1 LTTAF
6 HDRRPAADYEGVGL
20 RRHPLLAAQLARH
33 ALDADTAPE
42 AWRDLLQAVSDSYG
56 VLDALP
62 DLLFRVD
69 ANGTVTDLRREGGSG
84 GPPIG
89 PGGTADDPTTQ
100 AAALQFE
107 AAIAIVQDHQEP
119 VSFEYVVCTDG
130 SLRYFEARLLP
141 LGRRETL
148 GLVRDITERKQ
159 GEVALLEARQ
169 AAEAASAAKS
179 EFLAHMSHEIR
190 TPMNGVIGMTDLVL
204 GTDLNAEQ
212 REYVETV
219 RTSAESLVTI
229 INDILDFSK
238 IEAGRL
244 ELERIGFGLRAA
256 IDGAVK
262 TIAPAAA
269 HKDLALSVA
278 IDAQV
283 PDRVEGDPGRLR
295 QVLINLLGNAVKFTP
310 YGDVALSVSV
320 TACEAAAAELR
331 FAVRDTGIGIPQA
344 QQARIFHA
352 FEQADKST
360 TRRFGGTGLG
370 LSISRRLVE
379 MMGGRMW
386 VESAEGAGTTFHF
399 TVVLGV
405 APAAGGGDADTRA
418 AILGAAADVPSGLR
432 ILVAE
437 DHPVNQRLAVAMLR
451 KMGHLPTVAEHGL
464 AALACLETGTFD
476 LVLMDVQMPEM
487 DGLTT
492 TEAIRLREQ
501 HLGGHVPIVA
511 MTANAMS
518 GDRERCLAAG
528 MDGYVSKPM
537 TAKDLAAAIGRALA
551 QRSAASVI
559 DPLRL

>member
-1 LTTAF
+1 
-6 HDRRPAADYEGVGL
+6 
-20 RRHPLLAAQLARH
+20 LLAAQLARH
-33 ALDADTAPE
+33 AIDADTAPV

-69 ANGTVTDLRREGGSG
+69 ANGTVTDLRRRD
-84 GPPIG
+84 
-89 PGGTADDPTTQ
+89 AD
-100 AAALQFE
+100 AALPGAGTTSADELTTRVAAQQFE
-107 AAIAIVQDHQEP
+107 SAIAVVQDRQEA

-130 SLRYFEARLLP
+130 ALRYFEARLLP

-169 AAEAASAAKS
+169 AAEAANAAKS

-204 GTDLNAEQ
+204 ATDLTGEQ
-212 REYVETV
+212 REYLEAV

-244 ELERIGFGLRAA
+244 ELERIGFGLRAT
-256 IDGAVK
+256 IDGAVR

-269 HKDLALSVA
+269 DKDLPLSVS
-278 IDAQV
+278 IDPAV
-283 PDRVEGDPGRLR
+283 PDRVDGDPGRLR
-295 QVLINLLGNAVKFTP
+295 QVLINLLGNAVKFTAH
-310 YGDVALSVSV
+310 GEIALSV
-320 TACEAAAAELR
+320 TIGAHEAAAAELQ
-331 FAVRDTGIGIPQA
+331 FAVRDTGIGIA
-344 QQARIFHA
+344 ESHLSLIFEP
-352 FEQADKST
+352 FRQVEGGNN
-360 TRRFGGTGLG
+360 RRFGGTGLG

-386 VESAEGAGTTFHF
+386 LESAEGAGTTFHF
-399 TVVLGV
+399 TVILGV
-405 APAAGGGDADTRA
+405 AAA
-418 AILGAAADVPSGLR
+418 LGAGDTDTQAIAPDTPAVAPAGLR

-437 DHPVNQRLAVAMLR
+437 DHPVNQRLAAAMLR
-451 KMGHLPTVAEHGL
+451 KMGHVPTLAEHGL
-464 AALACLETGTFD
+464 AALACISTATFD

-487 DGLTT
+487 DGLAT

-501 HLGGHVPIVA
+501 HLGGHIPIVA

-528 MDGYVSKPM
+528 MDGYVSKPV
-537 TAKDLAAAIGRALA
+537 TKKELEAAIARAVNLRRRGPRGTA
-551 QRSAASVI
+551 DPGVLGLLS
-559 DPLRL
+559 DPL

>member
-1 LTTAF
+1 
-6 HDRRPAADYEGVGL
+6 VGL
-20 RRHPLLAAQLARH
+20 RPHPLLAGQLARH
-33 ALDADTAPE
+33 AIDADSAPV

-56 VLDALP
+56 VFDALP

-69 ANGTVTDLRREGGSG
+69 ANGTVVDLRRDADGAAPGTAGSQ
-84 GPPIG
+84 
-89 PGGTADDPTTQ
+89 TADDLTTRV
-100 AAALQFE
+100 AAQQFE
-107 AAIAIVQDHQEP
+107 AAIAVVQDRHEA

-130 SLRYFEARLLP
+130 ALRYFEARLLP

-169 AAEAASAAKS
+169 AAEAANAAKS

-204 GTDLNAEQ
+204 ATDLDGEQ
-212 REYVETV
+212 REYLEAV

-244 ELERIGFGLRAA
+244 ELERIGFGLRAT

-262 TIAPAAA
+262 TIAPAASQ
-269 HKDLALSVA
+269 KELTLSVS
-278 IDAQV
+278 IDPGV

-295 QVLINLLGNAVKFTP
+295 QVLINLLGNAIKFTLH
-310 YGDVALSVSV
+310 GEVALHVAV
-320 TACEAAAAELR
+320 AAHEAAAAELQ
-331 FAVRDTGIGIPQA
+331 FAVRDTGIGIPPA
-344 QQARIFHA
+344 QQARIFNA

-386 VESAEGAGTTFHF
+386 LESAEGAGTTFHF
-399 TVVLGV
+399 TVVLGL
-405 APAAGGGDADTRA
+405 APAFAEDGRA
-418 AILGAAADVPSGLR
+418 AMTAAVALADVPAGLR

-437 DHPVNQRLAVAMLR
+437 DHPVNQRLAAAMLR
-451 KMGHLPTVAEHGL
+451 KMGHVPTIAEHGL
-464 AALACLETGTFD
+464 AALACLDSGTFD

-487 DGLTT
+487 DGLAT
-492 TEAIRLREQ
+492 TEAIRVREQ
-501 HLGGHVPIVA
+501 HLGGHIPIVA

-518 GDRERCLAAG
+518 GDRERCLDAG
-528 MDGYVSKPM
+528 MDGYVSKPV
-537 TAKDLAAAIGRALA
+537 TKKELEAAIARAIALA
-551 QRSAASVI
+551 VPSSDQRSA
-559 DPLRL
+559 